1 MTILL
6 LARHGQT
13 PSNEQGFLD
22 TAVPG
27 ASLTDLGRRQA
38 VALAEAIA
46 DQPVRRIFAS
56 NQPRAQQTA
65 QPAAEQFGLPVGV
78 LPGLREVSAGD
89 MEMANDRPSVDRY
102 LHALDEW
109 MQHRLDV
116 RMPGGELG
124 YEVIERYDRAIAEA
138 VGAVSADPDSAV
150 LVVSHGAIIR
160 TWATVR
166 AQNLEPG
173 YGSRHPLS
181 NTGVVVLEGDLER
194 GWTALQWMDQAIG
207 GPAVSADGADG
218 PAADPAPLE
227 VGSAEEAA
235 EVFTVGA
242 DPDVTD
248 ITDGEDDAYTRW
260 RARAGG

>member
-13 PSNEQGFLD
+13 PSNEQGLLD

-27 ASLTDLGRRQA
+27 PSLTELGRRQA

-46 DQPVRRIFAS
+46 DQPVRAIFAS
-56 NQPRAQQTA
+56 NQTRAQETA
-65 QPAAEQFGLPVGV
+65 QPAAERFGLPVGV
-78 LPGLREVSAGD
+78 LAGLREVDAGD
-89 MEMANDRPSVDRY
+89 MEMAGDRPSVDRY

-109 MQHRLDV
+109 MLGRFDV

-124 YEVIERYDRAIAEA
+124 YAVIERYDRAISEA
-138 VGAVSADPDSAV
+138 LQDADPDGAV

-173 YGSRHPLS
+173 YGSRNPLS
-181 NTGVVVLEGDLER
+181 NTGVVVLQGDLER

-207 GPAVSADGADG
+207 GPAVSDDGADG

-227 VGSAEEAA
+227 AGSAEEAA
-235 EVFTVGA
+235 EAFVVGV
-242 DPDVTD
+242 DPDATD
-248 ITDGEDDAYTRW
+248 VDDGDEDAYTRW
-260 RARAGG
+260 QARAGG

>member
-13 PSNEQGFLD
+13 PSNAQGLLD

-27 ASLTDLGRRQA
+27 PSLTELGRQQA
-38 VALAEAIA
+38 QALADAIA
-46 DQPVRRIFAS
+46 HQPVRTIWAS
-56 NQPRAQQTA
+56 NQTRAQETA
-65 QPAAEQFGLPVGV
+65 EPAAAQFGLPVGV
-78 LPGLREVSAGD
+78 LPGLREVDAGD

-102 LHALDEW
+102 LHALGEW
-109 MQHRLDV
+109 MQGRFDV

-124 YEVIERYDRAIAEA
+124 YDVIERYDRAIED
-138 VGAVSADPDSAV
+138 AVSAVSSDDGAV

-173 YGSRHPLS
+173 YGSRNPLS
-181 NTGVVVLEGDLER
+181 NTGVVVLEGDPER
-194 GWTALQWMDQAIG
+194 GWNAVQWMDQAIG
-207 GPAVSADGADG
+207 GPEVSADGADG
-218 PAADPAPLE
+218 PAADPAPLD
-227 VGSAEEAA
+227 VTSAAEAA
-235 EVFTVGA
+235 EAFAVGTE
-242 DPDVTD
+242 PDTTD

-260 RARAGG
+260 RTRAGG